1 MSQSIQS
8 NLVQANGF
16 EFSVK
21 TSGLPEKPCIIFLH
35 GWPESSFMWE
45 PALTYFANEGYF
57 CIAPDQRGYSTNA
70 RPKNVAAYQVKH
82 LIEDVNAIKSHF
94 NIKEFHLVAHDWGA
108 EVGWQYIETY
118 PEQVLS
124 FNALSVPHGR
134 AFAKAVKTDK
144 VQRKKSW
151 YMGFFQIPLIPE
163 IGLKFN
169 DFKLLRNIWTH
180 QNEPEVSSYIR
191 LFKQK
196 GALTAS
202 INWYRANINFFE
214 KPNNNKERKKYLGPI
229 LLIYGNKDIAI
240 GRTAIENNRKYVL
253 GKYTYK
259 ELDAGHWLIQ
269 EKPNEV
275 INIIFDHITKVSPSG
290 GG

>member
-1 MSQSIQS
+1 MSQSI
-8 NLVQANGF
+8 NTHIVKANGF
-16 EFSVK
+16 EFNVK
-21 TSGLPEKPCIIFLH
+21 TAGESGNPSIIFLH
-35 GWPESSFMWE
+35 GWPESSYMWDQ
-45 PALTYFANEGYF
+45 ALTYFGEQGYF
-57 CIAPDQRGYSTNA
+57 CIAPDQRGYSPKA
-70 RPKNVAAYQVKH
+70 RPKNVAAYKVKY
-82 LIEDVNAIKSHF
+82 LIEDINAIKSHF
-94 NIKEFHLVAHDWGA
+94 GIEEFHLVAHDWGA

-144 VQRKKSW
+144 VQRNKSW
-151 YMGFFQIPLIPE
+151 YMGFFQIPSIPE

-169 DFKLLRNIWTH
+169 NFKLLRKIWSH
-180 QNEPEVSSYIR
+180 QSEPEVTEYIR

-214 KPNNNKERKKYLGPI
+214 KPSEKVERKKYLGPV
-229 LLIYGNKDIAI
+229 LLIYGNQDIAV
-240 GRTAIENNRKYVL
+240 GRTAIENNKKYIN
-253 GKYTYK
+253 GTYTYK
-259 ELDAGHWLIQ
+259 ELNAGHWLMQ

-275 INIIFDHITKVSPSG
+275 IDIISKHIKRKN
-290 GG
+290 